1 MSTYYQPSRY
11 HWDTAAQAAYLSIDN
26 TGSSTDRF
34 ISYDDVRT
42 CQAKV
47 SFARNRGLGGIMIWE
62 LAQDHIANQTD
73 PLLAAIKT
81 AMATPGAVTIQP
93 VGAQNIEITFS
104 AIPLGSYR
112 LQWSTNLATQIW
124 NTLLVTNIPN
134 TSTGGLVRVQDVL
147 PSSTRF
153 YRVKT
158 PP

>member
-1 MSTYYQPSRY
+1 
-11 HWDTAAQAAYLSIDN
+11 AYLSIDN

-34 ISYDDVRT
+34 MSYDDPRT

-62 LAQDHIANQTD
+62 LAQDHTANQVD
-73 PLLAAIKT
+73 PLLSAIKT

-93 VGAQNIEITFS
+93 VSAQNIEISFNAS
-104 AIPLGSYR
+104 PLGSYR
-112 LQWSTNLATQIW
+112 VQWSTNLVGAAW
-124 NTLLVTNIPN
+124 NTRLMTNIPN
-134 TSTGGLVRVQDVL
+134 TSTGGLVRVQDTL
-147 PSSTRF
+147 PSSVRF